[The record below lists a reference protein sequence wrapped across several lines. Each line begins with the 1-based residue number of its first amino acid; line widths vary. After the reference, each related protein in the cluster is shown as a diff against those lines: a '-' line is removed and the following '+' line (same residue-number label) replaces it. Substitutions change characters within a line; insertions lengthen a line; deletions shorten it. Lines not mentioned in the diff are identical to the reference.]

1 MADTIGR
8 AMEQIVYC
16 VKETTRGTLAFP
28 ADATTKI
35 ICGGAMIDQTPN
47 YTPSDDV
54 QNTLDLIDEFKD
66 QMPPGTWSFDTYLR
80 PSGTAGTE
88 PMAKDVLLAHY
99 GVETIVGGTSVTYSQ
114 ATAKP
119 SFSMWMQHGH
129 TIKWA
134 RGCAS
139 TSLAFDSISSTGAAK
154 LSFSGECM
162 EMGWA
167 GTGVVDGIVTA
178 SVTVVLATGD
188 GKKYTAKSRVMFA
201 ADDNSGAG
209 YVIDSI
215 SGDTLTMAEV
225 VTVADAAVIK
235 GYIPDDA
242 TTAAAIENLDT
253 SLSVDSVATTFK
265 TVTVTYGS
273 PVAFQS
279 AENTGTGFAE
289 EYVEDKRS
297 IDTTAEIVY
306 RQDDAAYLRDAVTN
320 ETVPVII
327 TMGVTAGKI
336 ATLNLPTTNITS
348 FTEGVDGPAM
358 SGSLTMKSR
367 GTSAGE
373 NSSTLAFT

>member
-16 VKETTRGTLAFP
+16 VKETTRGTIAFP
-28 ADATTKI
+28 SDATTKV
-35 ICGGAMIDQTPN
+35 ICGAAVIEQTPN

-80 PSGTAGTE
+80 PSGTAGTA
-88 PMAKDVLLAHY
+88 PMARAVLEAHY
-99 GVETIVGGTSVTYSQ
+99 GVETVGGSDVTYSQ
-114 ATAKP
+114 ATSKP

-139 TSLAFDSISSTGAAK
+139 TSLATDLSSTGAVK

-167 GTGVVDGIVTA
+167 GTGEVNGIVTD
-178 SVTVVLATGD
+178 SPTVVLAAGD

-209 YVIDSI
+209 YVISSI
-215 SGDTLTMAEV
+215 STDTLTMAEN
-225 VTVADAAVIK
+225 VTVADEAVIK

-242 TTAAAIENLDT
+242 TTAAAVENLDT
-253 SLSVDSVATTFK
+253 SLTVDSVATTFK
-265 TVTVTYGS
+265 TITVNYGS

-279 AENTGTGFAE
+279 TENTGTGFAE
-289 EYVEDKRS
+289 EYVEDKRT

-306 RQDDAAYLRDAVTN
+306 RQDDATYLRDAVTN
-320 ETVPVII
+320 ETVPIVI
-327 TMGVTAGKI
+327 TMGTTAGKI
-336 ATLNLPTTNITS
+336 ATLNLPTTNITA

-373 NSSTLAFT
+373 NSSTLVFT